1 MDAKNM
7 GEITQRIACFF
18 AMSATPKEIE
28 EENKEV
34 MGGGV

>member
-18 AMSATPKEIE
+18 AMSATPKER